1 MIFGVIFSKIGLNF
15 VKIFKNCLKLLHK
28 YVEKDP
34 EVIFLQVYD
43 RCLYIYA

>member
-1 MIFGVIFSKIGLNF
+1 MVFGVIFSKIGLNF

-34 EVIFLQVYD
+34 KVI
-43 RCLYIYA
+43 LYKLT